1 MAENNSELDKTLQ
14 HNTKHKQAN
23 RIISQQ
29 DIQTA
34 QILVVDDKPDN
45 LDILVDQLEEFGYSN
60 IVSTMDPTEAVS
72 LYTHQDFD
80 LVLLDIMMPVMNG
93 FEVLEVFGAVGK
105 NIPVIVLTALQDKT
119 TKLKAL
125 NAGAKDFLTKP
136 FDSQEVQAR
145 VSNLLEAHLAQKK
158 LSLYNQDLEQQVL
171 DRTLELS
178 KKNGELIKT
187 QLHVVQR
194 LGRAGEFR
202 DSDTGLHVI
211 RMSHYSHLLGQACG
225 MKDEESF
232 LLLHAASMH
241 DIGKIGVPDRI
252 LLKPGKL
259 DANEWNIM
267 QKHAKIGA
275 EIIGKHPSELLEMAR
290 IIALSHHEK
299 WNGQGYPNG
308 LQGTDIPLVGRIVA
322 LADVFDA
329 LTTKRPYKKAWPL
342 PQVLE
347 LIQEESGKHF
357 DPELIP
363 NFLEIVPEL
372 LKIKEQHQ
380 EVE

>member
-1 MAENNSELDKTLQ
+1 MFENLGQN
-14 HNTKHKQAN
+14 NTKSNTDSKV
-23 RIISQQ
+23 ISQH
-29 DIQTA
+29 DIKSA
-34 QILVVDDKPDN
+34 KILVVDDKPDN
-45 LDILVDQLEEFGYSN
+45 LDILVDQLEEFGYTK
-60 IVSTMDPTEAVS
+60 IVSTLDPTEGVK
-72 LYTHQDFD
+72 LYTEQNFD
-80 LVLLDIMMPVMNG
+80 LVLLDIMMPIMNG
-93 FEVLEVFGAVGK
+93 FEVLEVFESVGK
-105 NIPVIVLTALQDKT
+105 NIPVIVLTALQDKQ

-136 FDSQEVQAR
+136 FDSDEVQAR
-145 VSNLLEAHLAQKK
+145 VRNLLEAHLAQKR
-158 LSLYNQDLEQQVL
+158 LSIYSQDLEQQVL

-178 KKNGELIKT
+178 QKNSELIKT

-202 DSDTGLHVI
+202 DSDTGLHVV
-211 RMSHYSHLLGQACG
+211 RMSHYSHILGKACG
-225 MKDEESF
+225 MQNDESF

-259 DANEWNIM
+259 DSTEWDIM
-267 QKHAKIGA
+267 QQHAKIGA

-290 IIALSHHEK
+290 AIALTHHEK
-299 WNGQGYPNG
+299 WDGTGYPNG
-308 LQGTDIPLVGRIVA
+308 LRGTDIPLVGRIVA

-342 PQVLE
+342 PQVIA
-347 LIQEESGKHF
+347 LIKEEKGKHF
-357 DPELIP
+357 DPDLIP
-363 NFLEIVPEL
+363 LFLDLMPEI
-372 LKIKEQHQ
+372 LKIKDQHQ